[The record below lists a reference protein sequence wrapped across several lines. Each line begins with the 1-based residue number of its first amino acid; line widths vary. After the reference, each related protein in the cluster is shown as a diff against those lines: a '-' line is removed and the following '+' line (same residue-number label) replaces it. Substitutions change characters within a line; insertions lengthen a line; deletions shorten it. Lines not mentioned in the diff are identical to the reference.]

1 MAPRAALALALGLA
15 AAAAAAAAAPV
26 ELSEVRVTP
35 HAGGVRVE
43 VSTSAPPR
51 YRSELIDGP
60 WRVVIDFEDARYGW
74 APKPLA
80 VGADPVREI
89 RGSQYRKG
97 VARLVIELTRR
108 VPWTVEAHAGGLSVL
123 LGAPP
128 LAAPAP
134 AARPPAPAAPPGAA
148 PAPAPAPPP
157 APPPRAPARA
167 PELQGIVLRD
177 DGPVA
182 YIVAPGATQARG
194 YRVGDA
200 LGGGVIET
208 IGERRV
214 VLRTREGTV
223 ELRLDI
229 PKPRPTR

>member
-15 AAAAAAAAAPV
+15 AGAAAAAAPV

>member
-1 MAPRAALALALGLA
+1 VAPRAALALALGLA
-15 AAAAAAAAAPV
+15 AGAAAAAAPV

>member
-1 MAPRAALALALGLA
+1 M
-15 AAAAAAAAAPV
+15 
-26 ELSEVRVTP
+26 
-35 HAGGVRVE
+35 
-43 VSTSAPPR
+43 
-51 YRSELIDGP
+51 
-60 WRVVIDFEDARYGW
+60 
-74 APKPLA
+74 
-80 VGADPVREI
+80 
-89 RGSQYRKG
+89 
-97 VARLVIELTRR
+97 
-108 VPWTVEAHAGGLSVL
+108 PWTVEAHAGGLSVL

-214 VLRTREGTV
+214 VLRTPEGTV
-223 ELRLDI
+223 ELGLDV

>member
-15 AAAAAAAAAPV
+15 AGAAAAAAPV

-214 VLRTREGTV
+214 VLRTPEGTV
-223 ELRLDI
+223 ELGLDV